1 MTGSSPEELASM
13 TVAQL
18 KQLCRDAGLKVS
30 GLKRELV
37 DRLRFAEIAD
47 DTDAL
52 ILDDEDVEP
61 VVEEVQEVTAEL
73 DASRE
78 AKVAQLRERLLS
90 EMEKQREVEAEGEVL
105 EAEILEADVLDAE
118 FDDEPFE
125 ADLLDADI
133 IEVEEVFKPKAVS
146 PLDAAA
152 QVSRSTRNV
161 LTRPSTL
168 AVLVVLSLLAGGGY
182 WYYTTNLDPFI
193 ADPTT
198 YGDRMDFGINSGS
211 LDIEGEEMVR
221 AFDDATGGAL
231 QDVCTEMHI
240 SFTGVGHVAVARGTT
255 SQLID
260 GSDTELIGAVRA
272 QGPYGRTFLAV
283 EQELEHSLSATFS
296 GKTLVLDKCT
306 TSFERSG
313 YAFDQTTTTWT
324 EVTDKTLLRSD
335 SEVSLERDGVINRN
349 RAVSYGLPTA
359 SLTEFLPELLLPLKP
374 VDLHNLFGN
383 ALLKPGNTG
392 ANDGWT
398 WTVGDVIP
406 TSDNLGLK
414 VYVKNTDVEQCLGH
428 AQMTLHVIPGSPWPV
443 MQQVDM
449 KIEKPRH
456 DSPTCGA
463 FTELLLDQAFPD
475 GALKLRY
482 TMTRL
487 THSEGVGMIDWG
499 AGYGGRPRAGDDVPE
514 PGEAWGQEGL
524 HMPDSASASET
535 SRQWLLEAGVQC
547 IITNAGDASDAAAAF
562 SNGGYVWRAHDTR
575 GQGAPQWNVSW
586 VDANGAGWVIVERTD
601 TDGSCQ
607 VVTKGG
613 YDSDAA
619 PDFKRDGIPETL
631 SIGEVEQRLA
641 DADRYPVLANEILTS
656 GELRDDVSIGYV
668 LQLPPDSGDLLD
680 FSSLLDQYREGG
692 VVVNG
697 EREWSEAGFSHTLSY
712 AIDAERARMVGWVI
726 SSSNS

>member
-1 MTGSSPEELASM
+1 VAGSSLEELASM
-13 TVAQL
+13 TVAEL

-30 GLKRELV
+30 GLKQELV

-52 ILDDEDVEP
+52 ILDDEDDEP
-61 VVEEVQEVTAEL
+61 IVEEVQEVTADL
-73 DASRE
+73 DAARE
-78 AKVAQLRERLLS
+78 ARITQLRERLLS
-90 EMEKQREVEAEGEVL
+90 EMKQEVEAKDEDEVL
-105 EAEILEADVLDAE
+105 EAEILEADILDAE

-125 ADLLDADI
+125 DDLLDADI
-133 IEVEEVFKPKAVS
+133 VEVEEVYKPEPLS

-152 QVSRSTRNV
+152 QVTRSTRNV

-182 WYYTTNLDPFI
+182 WYYATNLDPFI
-193 ADPTT
+193 ADPVT

-231 QDVCTEMHI
+231 QDVCTEMHVT
-240 SFTGVGHVAVARGTT
+240 FTGVGHVAVTRGTT

-260 GSDTELIGAVRA
+260 GSDTELIGAVQA
-272 QGPYGRTFLAV
+272 QDHYGRTFLAV
-283 EQELEHSLSATFS
+283 EQELEHDLSATFS

-306 TSFERSG
+306 TSFERPG

-324 EVTDKTLLRSD
+324 EITDKALLRSD
-335 SEVSLERDGVINRN
+335 SEVSLERDGAINRN
-349 RAVSYGLPTA
+349 RAVSYGLPTD

-374 VDLHNLFGN
+374 VDLHSLFGGS
-383 ALLKPGNTG
+383 LLKTGNTG
-392 ANDGWT
+392 TNDGWA
-398 WTVGDVIP
+398 WTVGDVIQ
-406 TSDNLGLK
+406 TSGDSGLK
-414 VYVKNTDVEQCLGH
+414 VYLKHTDVEQCLGY
-428 AQMTLHVIPGSPWPV
+428 AQMTLHVVPGSPWPV

-463 FTELLLDQAFPD
+463 LTELVLDQAFPD

-482 TMTRL
+482 TMTRT
-487 THSEGVGMIDWG
+487 THTDGTGLIDWG
-499 AGYGGRPRAGDDVPE
+499 AGYGGRPRAGDDVPT
-514 PGEAWGQEGL
+514 PGDAWGQEGL
-524 HMPDSASASET
+524 HMPDDASANQT
-535 SRQWLLEAGVQC
+535 SREWLLEGGVQC
-547 IITNAGDASDAAAAF
+547 IITNAGDASEAAAAF
-562 SNGGYVWRAHDTR
+562 SNGGYVWRAHDIR
-575 GQGAPQWNVSW
+575 GQGAPQWNISW

-607 VVTKGG
+607 MVTKGG
-613 YDSDAA
+613 YDSGDA
-619 PDFKRDGIPETL
+619 PDFKREGIPETL
-631 SIGEVEQRLA
+631 SIGEVEQRLT
-641 DADRYPVLANEILTS
+641 DVDRYPVLASEILTS

-697 EREWSEAGFSHTLSY
+697 EREWEADGFSHTLSY

>member
-1 MTGSSPEELASM
+1 VAGSSLEELASM
-13 TVAQL
+13 TVAEL

-52 ILDDEDVEP
+52 ILDDEDDEP
-61 VVEEVQEVTAEL
+61 IVEEVQEVTADL
-73 DASRE
+73 DAARE
-78 AKVAQLRERLLS
+78 ARITQLRERLLS
-90 EMEKQREVEAEGEVL
+90 EMKQEVEAKDEDEVL
-105 EAEILEADVLDAE
+105 EAEILEADILDAE

-125 ADLLDADI
+125 DDLLDADI
-133 IEVEEVFKPKAVS
+133 VEVEEVYKPEPLS

-152 QVSRSTRNV
+152 QVTRSTRNV

-182 WYYTTNLDPFI
+182 WYYATNLDPFI
-193 ADPTT
+193 ADPVT

-231 QDVCTEMHI
+231 QDVCTEMHVT
-240 SFTGVGHVAVARGTT
+240 FTGVGHVAVTRGTT

-260 GSDTELIGAVRA
+260 GSDTDLIGAVQA
-272 QGPYGRTFLAV
+272 QDHYGRTFLAV
-283 EQELEHSLSATFS
+283 EQELEHDLSATFS
-296 GKTLVLDKCT
+296 GKTLVLDKCS
-306 TSFERSG
+306 TSFERPG

-324 EVTDKTLLRSD
+324 EITDKTLLRSD
-335 SEVSLERDGVINRN
+335 SEASLERDGVINRN
-349 RAVSYGLPTA
+349 RAVSYGLPTD

-374 VDLHNLFGN
+374 VDLHSLFGGS
-383 ALLKPGNTG
+383 LLKSGNTG
-392 ANDGWT
+392 TNDGWA
-398 WTVGDVIP
+398 WTVGDVIQ
-406 TSDNLGLK
+406 TSGDSGLK
-414 VYVKNTDVEQCLGH
+414 VYLKHTDVEQCLGY
-428 AQMTLHVIPGSPWPV
+428 AQMTLHVVPGSPWPV

-463 FTELLLDQAFPD
+463 LTELVLDQAFPD

-482 TMTRL
+482 TMTRT
-487 THSEGVGMIDWG
+487 THTDGTGLIDWG
-499 AGYGGRPRAGDDVPE
+499 AGYGGRPRAGDDVPT

-524 HMPDSASASET
+524 HMPDNASANQT
-535 SRQWLLEAGVQC
+535 SREWLLDAGVQC
-547 IITNAGDASDAAAAF
+547 VITNSVDASEAAAALG
-562 SNGGYVWRAHDTR
+562 SGGYVWKAHDTR
-575 GQGAPQWNVSW
+575 GQGAPQWNISW

-601 TDGSCQ
+601 IDGSCQ
-607 VVTKGG
+607 MVTKGG
-613 YDSDAA
+613 YDSGDA
-619 PDFKRDGIPETL
+619 PDFKREGIPETL
-631 SIGEVEQRLA
+631 SIGEVEQRLT
-641 DADRYPVLANEILTS
+641 DVDRYPVLASEILTS

-697 EREWSEAGFSHTLSY
+697 EREWEADGFSHTLSY